1 MEGPEQFMEMQR
13 IFEEVLVGG
22 CHLLGQYPLGRE
34 VFISHWQAGV
44 DQ

>member
-13 IFEEVLVGG
+13 IFEEVLVGFRAI
-22 CHLLGQYPLGRE
+22 CWGQYPGRE
-34 VFISHWQAGV
+34 VFIGHWQAGV